1 MVHVQLNKTHE
12 KQVLSEALR
21 EEPFTLVL
29 SAGFFGFFAHVGFL
43 QALEELELRP
53 QAIIGVS
60 AGALAGGLWS
70 SGMSADELEAEL
82 RSLSRDKFWDPGL
95 PIGGLLKGLK
105 FDRLLRDLFNRQG
118 VSQIEDCPIPFQP
131 VAYDILEGRTVGLEK
146 GDIVKGVRASCA
158 MPVLF
163 RPVRIGW
170 RWYVDGGLHERTGLS
185 FVEQG
190 VPVALHYLAPR
201 SPWSKPRRASL
212 DPSQVLGDRPGLVID
227 SLPRLGPFRLGMGGE
242 AISIARRV
250 SRKWLAAPARPGL
263 HALTS

>member
-1 MVHVQLNKTHE
+1 
-12 KQVLSEALR
+12 
-21 EEPFTLVL
+21 
-29 SAGFFGFFAHVGFL
+29 
-43 QALEELELRP
+43 
-53 QAIIGVS
+53 
-60 AGALAGGLWS
+60 
-70 SGMSADELEAEL
+70 MSADELEAEL

-158 MPVLF
+158 MPLLF

-250 SRKWLAAPARPGL
+250 SRKWLAAPSRPGL

>member
-1 MVHVQLNKTHE
+1 MVHLQFNESQDKSSLF
-12 KQVLSEALR
+12 EALQD
-21 EEPFTLVL
+21 EPFTLVL

-53 QAIIGVS
+53 KEVIGVS
-60 AGALAGGLWS
+60 AGALAGGLWA
-70 SGMSADELEAEL
+70 SGMPADELEAEL
-82 RSLSRDKFWDPGL
+82 KSLTRDKFWDPGL
-95 PIGGLLKGLK
+95 PMGGLLKGLK
-105 FDRLLRDLFNRQG
+105 FHGLLADLFGRQG

-158 MPVLF
+158 MPFLF

-190 VPVALHYLAPR
+190 APVALHYLSPK

-212 DPSQVLGDRPGLVID
+212 DPSKVLGERPGLVID
-227 SLPRLGPFRLGMGGE
+227 SLPRLGPFRLGLGGE
-242 AISIARRV
+242 AISVARRV
-250 SRKWLAAPARPGL
+250 ARKWLMSPARPGL

>member
-1 MVHVQLNKTHE
+1 MKLFE
-12 KQVLSEALR
+12 KSR
-21 EEPFTLVL
+21 
-29 SAGFFGFFAHVGFL
+29 SRWFFRQDFSDFLLVGFL

-53 QAIIGVS
+53 QAVIGVS

-158 MPVLF
+158 MPLLF

-201 SPWSKPRRASL
+201 SP
-212 DPSQVLGDRPGLVID
+212 LVKT
-227 SLPRLGPFRLGMGGE
+227 E
-242 AISIARRV
+242 TC
-250 SRKWLAAPARPGL
+250 LA
-263 HALTS
+263 